1 MFTPFFYFG
10 IFISLN
16 LVSNVCTKWSCS
28 TNQEA
33 FRLFFHN
40 PFFSSSVAW
49 LYPPYTVLIS
59 QSLTVKQC
67 ISLRQDNTPLTVKS
81 RLMTHVKV
89 AGESG
94 DTGAEIQHGSS
105 QRGFWGGSF
114 CESWEQHHRPRGSS
128 ASLCAG
134 VRAHFESRSCCVW
147 SKFRRFASKPC
158 LQCFRDRFCALM
170 RVQW

>member
-1 MFTPFFYFG
+1 MIKSCIKSY
-10 IFISLN
+10 
-16 LVSNVCTKWSCS
+16 VCTKWSCS
-28 TNQEA
+28 THQEA
-33 FRLFFHN
+33 FDCFSTTVFFKFNSVTVSSLHCINFTVIHCKTVRL
-40 PFFSSSVAW
+40 
-49 LYPPYTVLIS
+49 
-59 QSLTVKQC
+59 
-67 ISLRQDNTPLTVKS
+67 SLRQDNAPLTVKS

-147 SKFRRFASKPC
+147 SNFRRFASKPF
-158 LQCFRDRFCALM
+158 LQCFRERF
-170 RVQW
+170 VH